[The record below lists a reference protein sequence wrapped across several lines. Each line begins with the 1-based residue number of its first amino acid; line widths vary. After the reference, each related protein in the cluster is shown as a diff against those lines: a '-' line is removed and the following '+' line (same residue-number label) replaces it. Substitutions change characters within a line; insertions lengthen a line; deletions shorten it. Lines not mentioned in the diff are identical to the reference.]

1 MSKRPIGR
9 NLSEQ
14 QDWDLSAEA
23 YAAFASRN
31 TFYRYTA
38 ETMLQLAGIEPGM
51 VVVDLACGTGSVT
64 EALLRQ
70 PYGKAI
76 KIIAVDFSSQML
88 ACARRR
94 ITSANVEFHCEKAEN
109 LSKVAKTKVD
119 RILCNAAFWMFDK
132 AQVLSRIHRTL
143 QRSGKC
149 LMGLHP
155 RFRFSEIRALY
166 EENTVFGTILKE
178 KALRGYT
185 SPKWYDRSAHDSQS
199 DLVPKTNFVL
209 ASLDDYNL
217 KLTRSERIAVHC
229 TPKDHIDFLRIPVM
243 AKGSSLFDG
252 VPDEEVIEILDVVQN
267 KVESMVTTPPIA
279 WQIHVL
285 EVRD

>member
-14 QDWDLSAEA
+14 QDWDLSADA

-38 ETMLQLAGIEPGM
+38 EKMLQLAGIEPGM

-64 EALLRQ
+64 EAILRQ

-76 KIIAVDFSSQML
+76 KIIAIDFSPQML
-88 ACARRR
+88 ARAQRR

-132 AQVLSRIHRTL
+132 AQVLSRIHRSL
-143 QRSGKC
+143 KRSGKC

-185 SPKWYDRSAHDSQS
+185 NPEWYDRRARDSQS

-209 ASLDDYNL
+209 ESLDDYNL
-217 KLTRSERIAVHC
+217 KLTRRERIAVHC

-243 AKGSSLFDG
+243 AKGSSLFAG
-252 VPDEEVIEILDVVQN
+252 VPDEEVREILDVVQN
-267 KVESMVTTPPIA
+267 KVESMVTTPAIA
-279 WQIHVL
+279 WQIYVL
-285 EVRD
+285 EVGD

>member
-88 ACARRR
+88 ACARSR

-209 ASLDDYNL
+209 TSLDDYNL

>member
-9 NLSEQ
+9 NSSEQ

-64 EALLRQ
+64 EAILRQ
-70 PYGKAI
+70 PYGTAI
-76 KIIAVDFSSQML
+76 KIMAIDFSSQML
-88 ACARRR
+88 ACAQRR

-143 QRSGKC
+143 KRSGKC

-178 KALRGYT
+178 KALRGYA
-185 SPKWYDRSAHDSQS
+185 SPKWYDRSASDPQS

-217 KLTRSERIAVHC
+217 KLTRSERIPVHC

>member
-252 VPDEEVIEILDVVQN
+252 VPDEEVIEILDVVQT
-267 KVESMVTTPPIA
+267 KIESMVTTPPIA